1 MITDAKK
8 WRYLAVKSIPTL
20 LKGITSNHN
29 GDFCCLNCFDS
40 YSTEKKL
47 KKDERVCN
55 DQDYCYVEM
64 PNEYDKMLK

>member
-8 WRYLAVKSIPTL
+8 WRCLAVKSIPTL

-29 GDFCCLNCFDS
+29 GDFCCLNSFDS

>member
-64 PNEYDKMLK
+64 PNEYNKMLK

>member
-8 WRYLAVKSIPTL
+8 WCCLAVKSIPTL